1 MAENYSQELQQENIQ
16 TEVPKVEETLQAET
30 TVSSTNGDDPPYKK
44 LWKGLVDEG
53 LYSGNFEDFQKKYS
67 TSQEIEKLHKG
78 LIEENLYSKGVD
90 DFYTQ
95 YFPELKKKDIQSP
108 GQNLQNGGQAGT
120 SPAQSPSQSPSTS
133 QKPKVETD
141 IVRKTGDWNTF
152 QNEQPINSDGT
163 PTIGENEP
171 TDEISLALN
180 AKKYKDKT
188 IEIVGKNANDIST
201 KHISGMKGES
211 NAFDV
216 YYNKQMQSQYEQ
228 KLREGGVD
236 EKGQEEIINELKGIP
251 DEVFERKYTIESGE
265 EVKPYNKQFLSTIR
279 KENYPY
285 YINRVNAIKN
295 DYNLEKEGD
304 KKASNQLANAWN
316 ETGMSQLDNFN
327 STEPEA
333 VVNNLNALNDYT
345 TQATGII
352 SNASSK
358 TTTGFKSTDE
368 SLSNLQQG
376 AGAYIYTNVTP
387 DTAKDYL
394 TTKVSI
400 NGLEPK
406 YNQQDV
412 SSIISGQPAV
422 PKQDLDEYTL
432 SSIKS
437 KLDPN
442 SVVDQMVFNVYS
454 QKVALEDAFQSA
466 TSIEEAA
473 MNYRKSIDPEFNA
486 QITALEGNVNKST
499 IGETVDSFLSDPAVL
514 EYVKKQ
520 PELYGKLLESKMKFN
535 KDFPEFAKSKL
546 LQKIGSEYQK
556 DYANWFAN
564 NPTTDKLDIV
574 VDKLLKEGK
583 ISEEDVNTYKTEIV
597 PKQQWFWKTVRGLT
611 TPIGG
616 SEWFK
621 RDVVPTA
628 DFVSGLTS
636 GIYGTL
642 KNVAGTIEQ
651 GMGYVPILGAVTDQV
666 FSDKAVID
674 RALADRTIAQVD
686 PVGTAGTMYQIGNI
700 TGFAATLAL
709 MGIPAGA
716 MGLGAESTHMLT
728 TALAFYGENKKEAL
742 LKIPGNT
749 FADNVQRQLL
759 TGSNTA
765 VDLYLTKF
773 LDINKISKGAL
784 SLLKKDV
791 SDVIGKLRTGSIT
804 QAKAG
809 EEVWGKIKDFGVR
822 FGANS
827 MKNATVMNSFTAAHD
842 AVYKLFNAGGK
853 EFPEIT
859 EEYINNFIPTLKST
873 VLLNLFA
880 SVKPGE
886 KITVGKTLFDM
897 AKNPDYYREMINKK
911 YGDNPKLKAEKEDLL
926 NNLDEVIAIN
936 NNYSDP
942 IFKDLTE
949 AQRQKILLLR
959 MQANIYAEKA
969 TSTQDPTASKGFL
982 DKSNELSK
990 QIEVITKGKDKASE
1004 HKIELVSKTSPT
1016 EQLPEYAING
1026 KEVTEKEWLNAVK
1039 NNLDVEIDYNGDNE
1053 QYHQMV
1059 RDIGGTTREW
1069 YEYEDAIPEVK
1080 AEVEKLT
1087 TQIKAGG
1094 KDSQTAQEEL
1104 ERLKADPKQYFV
1116 DKNNTETVFKIEE
1129 YDKKNEGGVSGV
1141 VGEGQTSQQ
1150 VQSVEGAGT
1159 EATGT
1164 GGVLQTP
1171 GVEGEG
1177 EGVGKKVGEVTPEEK
1192 DLEDRRINEIGLQP
1206 LRSLSTSKEQY
1217 EKDLAAWEKNKKE
1230 VNVKFDAELKALKE
1244 KQAQVPQQKTV
1255 EQLRAEEQ
1263 AEYDAMPNPKDKA
1276 KRQEIYDKYDKLITP
1291 LLKEGE
1297 GEVKAEVPQQKLE
1310 EGTTIELPP
1319 QVKGGVP
1326 RQMIYKDGVWQQQVG
1341 GQTTKV
1347 SENIQKQAQAQFES
1361 SQPATPEYSRNVSVL
1376 ITPATIRSF
1385 NDLTARM
1392 KKLSLA
1398 YDDLVKSMDKNPSEK
1413 KLKQIKALES
1423 QILEQAKKE
1432 IAESVA
1438 KVNGVEVKF
1447 GNDNMGSWQ
1456 GKAEPSINMT
1466 LKISANADTK
1476 AISDIIND
1484 FGERYS
1490 QDAIILELN
1499 SEYHNDIQSG
1509 KKNVKLSEFE
1519 GNFMY
1524 YPKFVYNFKSKLSAK
1539 QRAALSN
1546 ALKKEGI
1553 EEFTLGDDRLEIS
1566 VIKYLSESE
1575 QSLTNE
1581 EQFKLKEDDY
1591 KQKGESAAKAISD
1604 SLGNVGIFTFNI
1616 NHKKSKYIGG
1626 EESGTDKQQRKYDRS
1641 DVFEDIT
1648 EGLKKTQESAKELAQ
1663 LRNKQIEL
1671 QKQGKKLSPE
1681 ESSRLEELMASV
1693 VPIIEE
1699 TLEGK
1704 EKQFQEAKNE
1714 VESIAEKVMK
1724 SISGFVSKFPAK
1736 RPSRG
1741 AIKVARW
1748 YSAFTEKLGDAAR
1761 VNLIVSDNVSADK
1774 VFNKINKEH
1783 GNVADAELRNVNEA
1797 TDLGYPKRLIE
1808 IRTSNG
1814 TIAEIQVMTPKGYLA
1829 KDGVKEFPKD
1839 KQDIAK
1845 KELQEVRDKL
1855 GWDIPDGL
1863 GHYLYEINRDLNI
1876 SESLRN
1882 KAKEL
1887 SIKYYDAFLNTNS
1900 KLSQAEFTKE
1910 ISDFK
1915 KQVDAADKSSWDKG
1929 NSGKS
1934 PETLNTYLETQKP
1947 ELVVPEPIKI
1957 KPKTT
1962 DKLLKFANKHITEPI
1977 KKFSKKLVGKEDKE
1991 VLTSQ
1996 EDKESQIVDE
2006 MNSMNLVNH
2015 GVDLSSNLT
2024 TKEKIDVEELNSRLD
2039 NPLETVNWEQ
2049 FDGIPFTFT
2058 ISDQLRTGDVTN
2070 PNTGEVIT
2078 DLKGGIGFN
2087 GTEGNENN
2095 AWANTTPKE
2104 AESML
2109 KRAKSVYENNK
2120 PLFEKLWAEGKLP
2133 DGHIPVA
2140 VVKMGEGSIL
2150 SNEAVFRVGIQN
2162 IETLPKANRKKA
2174 VSALATSMKNKIDA
2188 ETKSIKRGVDK
2199 EGNPYTENTIK
2210 LKKKTIAQCQKIL
2223 NAIKENKYEDIVD
2236 ILKDK
2241 ENFSLP
2247 EKVLIANEV
2256 FYGSPTTIGEKEID
2270 ISKSKPNTLVS
2281 KVLIGNKNPALINLG
2296 KITDLLTEPSM
2307 KNVPNMHIV
2316 SIVGVDVKNPEATKV
2331 NHNNYKHGVKGKSI
2345 GILEQPIH
2353 MKDAFGEAYGS
2364 ALAQVTK
2371 NEAKNASVTEKQAL
2385 TGGIPVQSGLTNKVL
2400 QSAIAKSNLDAVD
2413 KLSGFLRQAF
2423 PKTTFFTSQ
2432 EAWDEAMSD
2441 PSIKKELKDGEVVYA
2456 FTTDGNVFINPKL
2469 KTTKAT
2475 LHETGHI
2482 WTSFVKE
2489 NNPALHNKGLDLV
2502 TGTKEHQEAMK
2513 EYGDTE
2519 LAREEALM
2527 ELMSTKGES
2536 IVNAAQKAKFQE
2548 WLLSVYKYI
2557 AQTFKSLQG
2566 LTPEQIGDVTLDK
2579 FIEGMLADILAGKE
2593 LSTKK
2598 VKGETKFS
2606 KEGAPQ
2612 SDKLSDMVDIVKD
2625 LVEEGHD
2632 LNDITKIVTR
2642 ALNDNS
2648 QATKDLISEAH
2659 TEATK
2664 PSGTSGGAEVPP
2676 AGETKKTAPEEDP
2689 EMTKM
2694 ANAVNDAFVE
2704 GRFGTDV
2711 LDNIIAKLQDT
2722 DTARIYNTVKQKIKS
2737 GVITTK
2743 EVRDKIITTKEGSE
2757 ADQAVLMYDLA
2768 ELKGKEAGLMNEMI
2782 NESDPAKQAEIAKKI
2797 MDVQNEM
2804 QENALANRY
2813 LGRTASSI
2821 FRLRQLWVN
2830 KGMDLATMEKQY
2842 MSSKGV
2848 KSLTP
2853 EQSKE
2858 IKEAYNKIAET
2869 KAKLEKAKEEVDAL
2883 IQENEKIK
2891 AENEKLKELK
2901 EQSAAKE
2908 KEDRNKKAAEKI
2920 TASQERINKAKA
2932 NLKNLRGDMNVGVNP
2947 RVAIEIGKIA
2957 AEKFYQGAVKLD
2969 VLVKEVLDDV
2979 KDIFPD
2985 WTEND
2990 VRDHLFP
2997 NLKNASKYFTEE
3009 KDYTSSK
3016 KELKDKINQYKALQ
3030 SEYAKTLF
3038 EWQKERRT
3046 DLMDKRPW
3054 SEKLADR
3061 IYQWQRF
3068 AVLSYPTTFVKLAA
3082 VVGYNLLLKPFKF
3095 GYQKVIANI
3104 AKAISKDF
3112 SGKMGVYGDPSLKA
3126 MAKYYSEFI
3135 RNFSIANLKEQFSG
3149 IDTKEILYG
3158 DKFMF
3163 DEWAAG
3169 KGLLEMPGR
3178 SHGYIKSFVKNPEF
3192 QFAHEILIGQ
3202 AMTKMAEIGKKMEN
3216 EKKKIEYI
3224 FEDEKLLTRAIDDLP
3239 NELYEKISDLT
3250 GENNSVGMAGAYS
3263 RMGDSISRQIE
3274 DIIVNEKTKKIKAEY
3289 DKYDVTNE
3297 EVLMRINKLSLEH
3310 GKDAIL
3316 MGDNKTVDK
3325 FRELT
3330 KGSGAA
3336 STFLKTEAPIVKIPL
3351 NYINRA
3357 LLTKYGLM
3365 QAITGKSFGAES
3377 TQHPSVAKLIFK
3389 GTKGLTEAQGQ
3400 ALSKAIMY
3408 GSMGATMFALGY
3420 FNKDKVKLNEDG
3432 SIDIGGMHISKNLIH
3447 VPEFESFFSGAET
3460 AHKFKDEKSKFNW
3473 IESFLLSDMEILKK
3487 NPFLNMLEYGL
3498 VGNLINT
3505 LTDKRMKD
3513 ESKIKLLEDAANNKV
3528 INIAVPGFSKQLAQ
3542 WMDTEEGKGIHPMG
3556 TPIKRKPQGD
3566 WGERFVQSLEMAI
3579 PGLRQL
3585 VPTGEGKKIF
3595 DEKQIAETGI
3605 LKRYQKLGVDFKEVP
3620 AADKLGTDEP
3630 LTPEQYDKF
3639 VEAYQKEI
3647 KMQLLE
3653 LADKEFQQTVQVESD
3668 GEMES
3673 VPVEGTEGSNIGM
3686 LSKKFS
3692 EKELEKEKENKDYKK
3707 ESALQNKVDEILS
3720 SAKNKVLIRLKYK
3733 KPTKSWVEY

>member
-1 MAENYSQELQQENIQ
+1 MAENYNQELQQENIQ
-16 TEVPKVEETLQAET
+16 TETPKVEENIQTETPKVEETVQSK
-30 TVSSTNGDDPPYKK
+30 TVIPSVNGDDPPYKK

-53 LYSGNFEDFQKKYS
+53 LYSGSFEDFQKKYS

-78 LIEENLYSKGVD
+78 LVEEDLYSKGVD
-90 DFYTQ
+90 DFYIQ

-120 SPAQSPSQSPSTS
+120 SPTQSQSQLPSKS
-133 QKPKVETD
+133 EEPKVE
-141 IVRKTGDWNTF
+141 IGV
-152 QNEQPINSDGT
+152 PIAID
-163 PTIGENEP
+163 ENEP
-171 TDEISLALN
+171 TDEVSLALN
-180 AKKYKDKT
+180 VKK
-188 IEIVGKNANDIST
+188 
-201 KHISGMKGES
+201 HKGNVLKSMGQERM
-211 NAFDV
+211 FDV
-216 YYNKQMQSQYEQ
+216 YYNKQKQSLYEQ
-228 KLREGGVD
+228 KLRESGID
-236 EKGQEEIINELKGIP
+236 EKAQEQILTELKGIP
-251 DEVFERKYTIESGE
+251 DEIYEREFIIESGE
-265 EVKPYNKQFLSTIR
+265 KVKPYNKPYLGRLR

-285 YINRVNAIKN
+285 YINRVNGIKN

-304 KKASNQLANAWN
+304 KKASNKLANAWN

-333 VVNNLNALNDYT
+333 IVNNLNTLNNYT
-345 TQATGII
+345 TQATNII
-352 SNASSK
+352 TNASSK
-358 TTTGFKSTDE
+358 KATGFKTTDE
-368 SLSNLQQG
+368 SLNNLKES
-376 AGAYIYTNVTP
+376 AGVYIESNVTP

-394 TTKVSI
+394 SNKIDI
-400 NGLEPK
+400 NDLKLK
-406 YNQQDV
+406 YNQQDL
-412 SSIISGQPAV
+412 SSIISGQPV

-454 QKVALEDAFQSA
+454 QKVALEDAFQSG
-466 TSIEEAA
+466 TSIEDAA
-473 MNYRKSIDPEFNA
+473 MSYRKSLDPEFSG
-486 QITALEGNVNKST
+486 QIDALEGNVNRST
-499 IGETVDSFLSDPAVL
+499 RGQTVDAFISDPAVL
-514 EYVKKQ
+514 EYAKKK
-520 PELYGKLLESKMKFN
+520 PELYAKILEAKMKFN
-535 KDFPEFAKSKL
+535 KDFPEYAKSKL
-546 LQKIGSEYQK
+546 LQKIGSVYQK
-556 DYANWFAN
+556 EYANAFVN
-564 NPTTDKLDIV
+564 NPTTDKLDII
-574 VDKLLKEGK
+574 VDKLLKEGQ
-583 ISEEDVNTYKTEIV
+583 ITEEDVNTYKTEIA
-597 PKQQWFWKTVRGLT
+597 PKQKWFWKTVRGLT
-611 TPIGG
+611 APVGG
-616 SEWFK
+616 TEWFK
-621 RDVVPTA
+621 EDIVPVA
-628 DFVSGLTS
+628 DFTSGLTS

-642 KNVAGTIEQ
+642 HNAAGTIEQ
-651 GMGYVPILGAVTDQV
+651 GMKFIPGIPGAIASQV

-674 RALADRTIAQVD
+674 RALAESTTAQVD
-686 PVGTAGTMYQIGNI
+686 PIGWGGTMYQVGEV
-700 TGFAATLAL
+700 TGFAATLAM

-716 MGLGAESTHMLT
+716 MGLGAEATHMLT

-749 FADNVQRQLL
+749 FADEVERQML
-759 TGSNTA
+759 TGSHTA
-765 VDLYLTKF
+765 IDLYLTKF

-791 SDVIGKLRTGSIT
+791 SNVIGKLRTGEIT
-804 QAKAG
+804 QAKVG
-809 EEVWGKIKDFGVR
+809 EEVWNKVKDFGVR
-822 FGANS
+822 YGQNS
-827 MKNATVMNSFTAAHD
+827 LKNATIMNSFTAAHD
-842 AVYKLFNAGGK
+842 ALNKLFNAGGK
-853 EFPEIT
+853 ELPEIA

-886 KITVGKTLFDM
+886 RITVGKTLFDM
-897 AKNPDYYREMINKK
+897 AKNPEYYREMINKK
-911 YGDNPKLKAEKEDLL
+911 YGDNPKLQAEKEDLL
-926 NNLDEVIAIN
+926 NNLDEVTAIN
-936 NNYSDP
+936 KNYSDP

-969 TSTQDPTASKGFL
+969 TSTQDPTASKSFL

-990 QIEVITKGKDKASE
+990 QIETITKGKDKATEHEIKVPSTTSQTENEKVATEEAPEIKLGESVDDVKVYFNNFEKTIKDSE
-1004 HKIELVSKTSPT
+1004 EILKQNPDDADANN
-1016 EQLPEYAING
+1016 AISEARIKLDALKKDPVKYFEDEKARVLEDLNKSLESG
-1026 KEVTEKEWLNAVK
+1026 TPKEDLAIDEVTAKYDNLIKQAKAYGEKNA
-1039 NNLDVEIDYNGDNE
+1039 
-1053 QYHQMV
+1053 
-1059 RDIGGTTREW
+1059 
-1069 YEYEDAIPEVK
+1069 
-1080 AEVEKLT
+1080 
-1087 TQIKAGG
+1087 AG
-1094 KDSQTAQEEL
+1094 
-1104 ERLKADPKQYFV
+1104 
-1116 DKNNTETVFKIEE
+1116 I
-1129 YDKKNEGGVSGV
+1129 SGV

-1150 VQSVEGAGT
+1150 VQSVEGGGT
-1159 EATGT
+1159 EATST
-1164 GGVLQTP
+1164 GGVLQTS
-1171 GVEGEG
+1171 GAEGEG
-1177 EGVGKKVGEVTPEEK
+1177 KGVEQKVGEVTAEVPK
-1192 DLEDRRINEIGLQP
+1192 QKEI
-1206 LRSLSTSKEQY
+1206 
-1217 EKDLAAWEKNKKE
+1217 
-1230 VNVKFDAELKALKE
+1230 
-1244 KQAQVPQQKTV
+1244 
-1255 EQLRAEEQ
+1255 EQLRADEQ
-1263 AEYDAMPNPKDKA
+1263 AELDTKIPNAEQYKVDGKVDRS
-1276 KRQEIYDKYDKLITP
+1276 KLTNEEDIKVFDEVYNKYDKLITP
-1291 LLKEGE
+1291 LLKEGV
-1297 GEVKAEVPQQKLE
+1297 GEAKAEVPQQKLE
-1310 EGTTIELPP
+1310 EGTTIELPA

-1347 SENIQKQAQAQFES
+1347 GENVQKQAQAQFES
-1361 SQPATPEYSRNVSVL
+1361 SQPATPEYTRNVSVL

-1413 KLKQIKALES
+1413 KLKQIKALEL

-1447 GNDNMGSWQ
+1447 GSDNMGSWQ

-1466 LKISANADTK
+1466 LRVSANVDTK

-1499 SEYHNDIQSG
+1499 SEYHNDILTG
-1509 KKNVKLSEFE
+1509 KKNVKLSDFE

-1524 YPKFVYNFKSKLSAK
+1524 YPKFIYNFKSKLSAK

-1553 EEFTLGDDRLEIS
+1553 EEYTLGDDKLEIS

-1575 QSLTNE
+1575 QNLTNQ
-1581 EQFKLKEDDY
+1581 EQFKLKQDDY
-1591 KQKGESAAKAISD
+1591 KQKGESAAKAISN
-1604 SLGNVGIFTFNI
+1604 SLGNDRISTFNI
-1616 NHKKSKYIGG
+1616 NHKKSKYISGK
-1626 EESGTDKQQRKYDRS
+1626 ESGTDKQQRKYDRS
-1641 DVFEDIT
+1641 DLFEDIT
-1648 EGLKKTQESAKELAQ
+1648 EGLRKTQESAKELAQ

-1681 ESSRLEELMASV
+1681 ESSRLEELMNSV

-1704 EKQFQEAKNE
+1704 EKKFQEAKNE

-1774 VFNKINKEH
+1774 AFNIIKKEH
-1783 GNVADAELRNVNEA
+1783 GNVSDAELRNVNEA

-1829 KDGVKEFPKD
+1829 KDGVKEFPKE

-1845 KELQEVRDKL
+1845 KELQEVRDRLK
-1855 GWDIPDGL
+1855 WNIPDGL

-1900 KLSQAEFTKE
+1900 KLSQKEFTKE

-1915 KQVDAADKSSWDKG
+1915 KQIDAADKSSWDKG

-1934 PETLNTYLETQKP
+1934 PETLNEYLETQKS
-1947 ELVVPEPIKI
+1947 ELEVPEQSALEK
-1957 KPKTT
+1957 
-1962 DKLLKFANKHITEPI
+1962 A
-1977 KKFSKKLVGKEDKE
+1977 KEERKAA
-1991 VLTSQ
+1991 
-1996 EDKESQIVDE
+1996 
-2006 MNSMNLVNH
+2006 
-2015 GVDLSSNLT
+2015 
-2024 TKEKIDVEELNSRLD
+2024 KEKLNNIRRRLNIIPDPKEEAKALFDYHKALVAEAKEYIKAGIKTVEEWAK
-2039 NPLETVNWEQ
+2039 E
-2049 FDGIPFTFT
+2049 I
-2058 ISDQLRTGDVTN
+2058 
-2070 PNTGEVIT
+2070 
-2078 DLKGGIGFN
+2078 
-2087 GTEGNENN
+2087 NENVN
-2095 AWANTTPKE
+2095 IA
-2104 AESML
+2104 L
-2109 KRAKSVYENNK
+2109 KS
-2120 PLFEKLWAEGKLP
+2120 
-2133 DGHIPVA
+2133 
-2140 VVKMGEGSIL
+2140 
-2150 SNEAVFRVGIQN
+2150 
-2162 IETLPKANRKKA
+2162 
-2174 VSALATSMKNKIDA
+2174 
-2188 ETKSIKRGVDK
+2188 
-2199 EGNPYTENTIK
+2199 
-2210 LKKKTIAQCQKIL
+2210 
-2223 NAIKENKYEDIVD
+2223 
-2236 ILKDK
+2236 
-2241 ENFSLP
+2241 
-2247 EKVLIANEV
+2247 
-2256 FYGSPTTIGEKEID
+2256 
-2270 ISKSKPNTLVS
+2270 
-2281 KVLIGNKNPALINLG
+2281 
-2296 KITDLLTEPSM
+2296 
-2307 KNVPNMHIV
+2307 
-2316 SIVGVDVKNPEATKV
+2316 
-2331 NHNNYKHGVKGKSI
+2331 
-2345 GILEQPIH
+2345 
-2353 MKDAFGEAYGS
+2353 
-2364 ALAQVTK
+2364 
-2371 NEAKNASVTEKQAL
+2371 
-2385 TGGIPVQSGLTNKVL
+2385 
-2400 QSAIAKSNLDAVD
+2400 
-2413 KLSGFLRQAF
+2413 
-2423 PKTTFFTSQ
+2423 
-2432 EAWDEAMSD
+2432 AWDEATGKTSPTEKAED
-2441 PSIKKELKDGEVVYA
+2441 LKY
-2456 FTTDGNVFINPKL
+2456 TI
-2469 KTTKAT
+2469 
-2475 LHETGHI
+2475 
-2482 WTSFVKE
+2482 
-2489 NNPALHNKGLDLV
+2489 
-2502 TGTKEHQEAMK
+2502 
-2513 EYGDTE
+2513 
-2519 LAREEALM
+2519 
-2527 ELMSTKGES
+2527 
-2536 IVNAAQKAKFQE
+2536 
-2548 WLLSVYKYI
+2548 
-2557 AQTFKSLQG
+2557 
-2566 LTPEQIGDVTLDK
+2566 
-2579 FIEGMLADILAGKE
+2579 
-2593 LSTKK
+2593 
-2598 VKGETKFS
+2598 
-2606 KEGAPQ
+2606 
-2612 SDKLSDMVDIVKD
+2612 KD
-2625 LVEEGHD
+2625 LPKIETEE
-2632 LNDITKIVTR
+2632 
-2642 ALNDNS
+2642 
-2648 QATKDLISEAH
+2648 
-2659 TEATK
+2659 
-2664 PSGTSGGAEVPP
+2664 
-2676 AGETKKTAPEEDP
+2676 
-2689 EMTKM
+2689 TKM
-2694 ANAVNDAFVE
+2694 ANAVNDAFIE
-2704 GRFGTDV
+2704 GKFGTDV

-2722 DTARIYNTVKQKIKS
+2722 DVAKIYSTVKEKIKS
-2737 GVITTK
+2737 GIITAK

-2782 NESDPAKQAEIAKKI
+2782 NESNPDKQAEIAKKI

-2804 QENALANRY
+2804 QDNALANRY

-2830 KGMDLATMEKQY
+2830 RGMDLATMEKQY
-2842 MSSKGV
+2842 MSSKGL

-2858 IKEAYNKIAET
+2858 IKEAYTQIAET
-2869 KAKLEKAKEEVDAL
+2869 KAKLEKTKGEVDAL
-2883 IQENEKIK
+2883 IQENERIK
-2891 AENEKLKELK
+2891 LENEKLKELK
-2901 EQSAAKE
+2901 DQSVAKE
-2908 KEDRNKKAAEKI
+2908 KEDRNKKASEKLSASAERVKKI
-2920 TASQERINKAKA
+2920 KD
-2932 NLKNLRGDMNVGVNP
+2932 NLRGLRGNMSSGVDP
-2947 RVAIEIGKIA
+2947 KIAIEIGKLA

-2969 VLVKEVLDDV
+2969 VLVKDILDDV
-2979 KDIFPD
+2979 KDIFPN

-2990 VRDHLFP
+2990 VRSHLFP
-2997 NLKNASKYFTEE
+2997 DLKDANKYFTEQ

-3016 KELKDKINQYKALQ
+3016 KELKDKIDEYKALQ
-3030 SEYAKTLF
+3030 SEYAKSLF

-3054 SEKLADR
+3054 SEKLADK

-3082 VVGYNLLLKPFKF
+3082 VVGHNLLLKPFKF

-3104 AKAISKDF
+3104 AKTISSDF
-3112 SGKMGVYGDPSLKA
+3112 AGKMGVYGDPSLKA

-3135 RNFSIANLKEQFSG
+3135 RNFSISNLKEQFSG
-3149 IDTKEILYG
+3149 IDTREILYG
-3158 DKFMF
+3158 DKFMY
-3163 DEWAAG
+3163 DEWSAG

-3192 QFAHEILIGQ
+3192 QFAHEMLVGQ
-3202 AMTKMAEIGKKMEN
+3202 SMTKMAEIGKQMEKEEN
-3216 EKKKIEYI
+3216 DAKNILK
-3224 FEDEKLLTRAIDDLP
+3224 DERLLARAIDDLP
-3239 NELYEKISDLT
+3239 SELYDKISELT
-3250 GENNSVGMAGAYS
+3250 GKNNSVGMAGAYS
-3263 RMGDSISRQIE
+3263 RMGDNISKQIE
-3274 DIIVNEKTKKIKAEY
+3274 DIIINEKTKKIKAEY

-3316 MGDNKTVDK
+3316 MGDNKAVDK

-3330 KGSGAA
+3330 KGSSAA
-3336 STFLKTEAPIVKIPL
+3336 STFLKTEAPIVKIPM
-3351 NYINRA
+3351 NFINRA

-3389 GTKGLTEAQGQ
+3389 GTEGLTEAQGQ

-3432 SIDIGGMHISKNLIH
+3432 SIELNGMHISKNLVH

-3498 VGNLINT
+3498 VGNLINA

-3513 ESKIKLLEDAANNKV
+3513 ESKIKLLEDATNNKV
-3528 INIAVPGFSKQLAQ
+3528 INMAVPGFSKQLAQ
-3542 WMDTEEGKGIHPMG
+3542 WMDTEEGGKINPMG

-3595 DEKQIAETGI
+3595 DEKQIADSGI
-3605 LKRYQKLGVDFKEVP
+3605 LKRYQKLGVDFKGIP

-3647 KMQLLE
+3647 KIELLA

-3692 EKELEKEKENKDYKK
+3692 EAELEKEKKNKDYKK
-3707 ESALQNKVDEILS
+3707 ESALQNKVDEIMS

-3733 KPTKSWVEY
+3733 KPTKSWTEY